1 MGDAGRTAPAH
12 VGPAAWTIG
21 PDPDRRRPVL
31 KLETTVKAARRSDL
45 DWIRVGA
52 LGLLMVYH
60 VALVYAPW
68 DWHVKSA
75 HAQDW
80 VQYAALAS
88 NPWRLTLLFLVSG
101 AAVRLMA
108 RKLDAGSVL
117 KARAARL
124 LPPLAFGVLALVP
137 IQSWIEAN
145 EKGWSGQ
152 GFVQWWLSE
161 FSVRGLLDGVPLN
174 HVWFVL
180 YIAAYTLA
188 AVALLAR
195 PKLLE
200 RIEAVLETHLRGW
213 RLLVLPIAYLAVVR
227 VLLFPWF
234 GITNQLH
241 VDWYNH
247 AVSLGAFVFGFGVVG
262 REAVWTALEAQRRRA
277 LAIALVALPVLI
289 GLHLYKGPTWF
300 DVNLR
305 HLVYAV
311 DQWAVICAV
320 LGYGSRYI
328 RKADG
333 PALRYLTDAIFPC
346 YLAHQTILVVA
357 AYHLKRQ
364 PLPALVEATA
374 LLTVT
379 FVGSLA
385 VYEAVRRVDLL
396 RPLWGL
402 KRLPPKPATTALAP
416 AAAQPEAA

>member
-1 MGDAGRTAPAH
+1 MVKFDATSK
-12 VGPAAWTIG
+12 VG
-21 PDPDRRRPVL
+21 
-31 KLETTVKAARRSDL
+31 RRSDL

-68 DWHVKSA
+68 DWHVKSV

-101 AAVRLMA
+101 AAVRFMA
-108 RKLDAGSVL
+108 RRLDAGAVL

-145 EKGWSGQ
+145 EKGWAQSS
-152 GFVQWWLSE
+152 FLDWWLAE
-161 FSVRGLLDGVPLN
+161 FSFRGLLDGVPLN

-180 YIAAYTLA
+180 YITAYTLA
-188 AVALLAR
+188 AVVLLSR
-195 PKLLE
+195 PKLLA
-200 RIEAVLETHLRGW
+200 RIEGVLERGLSGW
-213 RLLVLPIAYLAVVR
+213 RLLVLPIAYLALVR

-234 GITNQLH
+234 GISNQLH

-247 AVSLGAFVFGFGVVG
+247 AVSLAAFVFGFAIVG
-262 REAVWTALEAQRRRA
+262 REEVWKALEAQRRLA
-277 LAIALVALPVLI
+277 LGVAATALPLLI
-289 GLHLYKGPTWF
+289 GLHVVKETGGFDTWWAA
-300 DVNLR
+300 NLR

-320 LGYGSRYI
+320 LGYASRYI
-328 RKADG
+328 RGADG

-346 YLAHQTILVVA
+346 YLAHQTILVIAV
-357 AYHLKRQ
+357 HLLKPQ
-364 PLPALVEATA
+364 GLHALVEPA
-374 LLTVT
+374 LLLAIT
-379 FVGSLA
+379 FGGSLV
-385 VYEAVRRVDLL
+385 VYEAVRRVNVL
-396 RPLWGL
+396 RPIWGL
-402 KRLPPKPATTALAP
+402 KPLPARPERLASALATLP
-416 AAAQPEAA
+416 KTA